1 MSSQVIRVI
10 LSHALAAVGMGL
22 PWPALVLVAEEHTR
36 TSAQGAYLVGAV
48 AALRMAPYVALSWWS
63 GRLAD
68 RRERAR
74 IVRLSL
80 LARTALLLAATAA
93 LALDHWMLA
102 VALCTGVVVA
112 GTPAYPA
119 LAAGLPGLAGT
130 SAADAPD
137 KGATPR
143 ATSLLVTVEVAAFVV
158 GPALGG
164 LCLDRTPLA
173 AVAAAG
179 AVLVGLGWVTF
190 RGIELPAPGGAGAVT
205 APGRGIWRLLRRN
218 RSARHALVVVAGAN
232 AVVAALGLTLLE
244 LSELVW
250 RTGPA
255 GFGTA
260 TAALGFG
267 ALGAPLLI
275 ALRPL
280 RTARASLLVLSG
292 SVAGFAWAPPG
303 FLAYAALTLVGAIAV
318 CCEGVATGVLQR
330 AVPDALRASVLGL
343 GDSVMVAAAALAALV
358 TPMVAE
364 GLGPLPVI
372 GALAIG
378 VALIGLG
385 QLPERQRPN
394 GGAHEALG

>member
-1 MSSQVIRVI
+1 MPSQLIRVI

-22 PWPALVLVAEEHTR
+22 PWPALVFVAEEHTR
-36 TSAQGAYLVGAV
+36 TGTQGAFVVGAV

-80 LARTALLLAATAA
+80 LARTGLLLAATAA
-93 LALDHWMLA
+93 LALDHWVLA
-102 VALCTGVVVA
+102 VVLCTGVVVA

-119 LAAGLPGLAGT
+119 LAAGLPGLA
-130 SAADAPD
+130 DAPAE
-137 KGATPR
+137 GAARR

-164 LCLDRTPLA
+164 LCLDRIPLP
-173 AVAAAG
+173 AVAAA
-179 AVLVGLGWVTF
+179 AALLVGLGWACF
-190 RGIELPAPGGAGAVT
+190 RGTELPAPKAGAVT
-205 APGRGIWRLLRRN
+205 APGRGVWRFLKHN

-232 AVVAALGLTLLE
+232 AVVAALGLAVLE
-244 LSELVW
+244 LADVVW
-250 RTGPA
+250 RTGPT
-255 GFGTA
+255 GFGIA

-267 ALGAPLLI
+267 ALGAPVLTTLP
-275 ALRPL
+275 PL
-280 RTARASLLVLSG
+280 RTARGSLLVLSG

-303 FLAYAALTLVGAIAV
+303 LLAYAALTLVGAIAV
-318 CCEGVATGVLQR
+318 CCEGVATGVLQQ
-330 AVPDALRASVLGL
+330 AVPDSLRATVLGL

-358 TPMVAE
+358 TPLVTE

-372 GALAIG
+372 TALAIG
-378 VALIGLG
+378 VALMGLG
-385 QLPERQRPN
+385 QLPEQQRPD